1 MRILI
6 VEDEKKIAS
15 FLIRGLS
22 EEGHSMVGTGDL
34 AQARA
39 ALADGSFDLLLVD
52 RMLPDGDGLSL
63 IRELRRAGDRTPA
76 LCLTARDR
84 LEERVEGLY
93 GGADDYLVKPFAFE
107 ELLARIAAITRRG
120 TTTRVLQV
128 GDLQIDTD
136 AYRVTRA
143 GEEITVTA
151 QEMRLLRVLAEN
163 AGRVM
168 SRTRLLELVWDT
180 RFDPGTNVV
189 DVYVSYLRQKIDKG
203 HDRALL
209 HTVRGAGY
217 VLEDR
222 RR

>member
-15 FLIRGLS
+15 FLTRGLS